1 MPSLGLNPATMS
13 RDEMIRAIEV
23 EANRRAPD
31 SMEARFAI
39 RNQLRAEYGLGTEK
53 HKRGGAAGVWDRNK
67 GPIGSIA
74 GGLAASFIPGAGA
87 LLLPALGGIAG
98 GAAAR
103 GKFDTSNILGDSL
116 GGVSGGG
123 IPKAAGALRGA
134 FVPGGA
140 AGGAGAAG
148 SAGASAASAM
158 PLDQVANAS
167 MVAKPMNPAMRA
179 LSGAGSFLQKNPEV
193 AGLGLQA
200 AGQMGAAN
208 ATRDLQRQQLGME
221 QRQYDDERE
230 RKRRIGELLLPLW
243 QQQSNAPTPGLPQL
257 PRMGG

>member
-87 LLLPALGGIAG
+87 FLLPALGGIAG

-103 GKFDTSNILGDSL
+103 GKFDTSNVLGDSL

-123 IPKAAGALRGA
+123 IPKLGGALKSA

-148 SAGASAASAM
+148 AAAM

-167 MVAKPMNPAMRA
+167 MVAKPINPAMRA
-179 LSGAGSFLQKNPEV
+179 LSGAGSFLKQNPEV

-243 QQQSNAPTPGLPQL
+243 QQQSNAPKPGLPQL